1 MIGLM
6 DSRRM
11 CPHCRA
17 FITVHDRVCP
27 YCHEKVGARAV
38 DSRPNSPIGGVIP
51 ANRFTTVLIL
61 LINLCFYIATVM
73 ASTKAGNG
81 DAVMTL
87 DGQTLIAFGAKIPL
101 AYMIRFGEFWRLVT
115 AGFLHGGLVHI
126 AMNSWAMWD
135 LGAQVDEIYGT
146 SRMLVIYFVSS
157 VFGFTLSSLF
167 SASLS
172 IGASAGICG
181 LIGAMIALG
190 LRHHNPIGDALRGAY
205 IRWAV
210 MILIIGFLPMFH
222 IDNSAHIGGLIGGFG
237 IAYIAGEPGRV
248 RSAGETLWKAAAG
261 MCVVITVCCFLLM
274 YLSTRQGVAQ

>member
-1 MIGLM
+1 M

-17 FITVHDRVCP
+17 FITSRDRVCP
-27 YCHEKVGARAV
+27 YCQETVGARAV
-38 DSRPNSPIGGVIP
+38 ELRDDSPIGGFIP
-51 ANRFTTVLIL
+51 QRNFTTVLIL
-61 LINLCFYIATVM
+61 LVNFGFYAATVV
-73 ASTKAGNG
+73 ASMNAGNQN
-81 DAVMTL
+81 AVMHL
-87 DGQTLIAFGAKIPL
+87 DGPTLFAFGAKFPAAIW
-101 AYMIRFGEFWRLVT
+101 AGEYWRLVT

-126 AMNSWAMWD
+126 AMNSWAMFS

-157 VFGFTLSSLF
+157 VFGFAFSTLF

-190 LRHHNPIGDALRGAY
+190 MRHHNPIGDAVRGAY
-205 IRWAV
+205 LRWAG

-222 IDNSAHIGGLIGGFG
+222 IDNAAHIGGLAGGFG
-237 IAYIAGEPGRV
+237 VAWIAGEPGRIGSPTERLWRV
-248 RSAGETLWKAAAG
+248 AGLLSIL
-261 MCVVITVCCFLLM
+261 ITVVCFLKM
-274 YLSTRQGVAQ
+274 YLSMSQNMQQ